1 MNVFRNCLEW
11 FLRFRYRCG
20 YGVHSP
26 FAFDFITG
34 VVFERGC
41 YYAYQRLDREYPVG
55 CLARF
60 SHVRKC
66 RRFLFRL
73 ANYVH
78 PDVFVC
84 YREIPSDEIAYMA
97 AGSCYA
103 EWKGEEALPGLHGKK
118 ILFYMNADKN
128 NLFSLLKQ
136 LSAIVSSDSALLLR
150 VSSREQ
156 REACTKIISDS
167 KYCGITFDL
176 YDYLLVFFDRKRF
189 KQHYKVNFLD

>member
-1 MNVFRNCLEW
+1 MSVFGNWLEW

-26 FAFDFITG
+26 FAFGFITG
-34 VVFERGC
+34 VVFERGY
-41 YYAYQRLDREYPVG
+41 YYAYQKLDKEYPVG

-60 SHVRKC
+60 SHVRKR

-84 YREIPSDEIAYMA
+84 HREIPSDEIAYLA
-97 AGSCYA
+97 AGSCHA
-103 EWKGEEALPGLHGKK
+103 EWKGEEALSGLLGKK
-118 ILFYMNADKN
+118 ILFYINTDRSILSA
-128 NLFSLLKQ
+128 LLKQ
-136 LSAIVSSDSALLLR
+136 LSETVASDSALLLR
-150 VSSREQ
+150 VTSREQ
-156 REACTKIISDS
+156 REACVQIISDS
-167 KYCGITFDL
+167 QHCGITFDL

>member
-1 MNVFRNCLEW
+1 MSVFRNWLEW

-34 VVFERGC
+34 VVFERSC
-41 YYAYQRLDREYPVG
+41 YYAYQKLDREYPVG
-55 CLARF
+55 LWGRF
-60 SHVRKC
+60 SHMRKC
-66 RRFLFRL
+66 RHFLFRL

-84 YREIPSDEIAYMA
+84 HSEITSDEFAYLSS
-97 AGSCYA
+97 GSCQS
-103 EWKGEEALPGLHGKK
+103 EWKGKEALSELHGKK
-118 ILFYMNADKN
+118 ILFYTNADKK
-128 NLFSLLKQ
+128 NLFPLLKQ
-136 LSAIVSSDSALLLR
+136 LSEIVSSDSALLLR
-150 VSSREQ
+150 VKSREQ
-156 REACTKIISDS
+156 RETCAQIISDS

>member
-1 MNVFRNCLEW
+1 MRAFRNWLEW

-34 VVFERGC
+34 VVFERSC
-41 YYAYQRLDREYPVG
+41 YYAYQKLDREYPVG
-55 CLARF
+55 LWGRF
-60 SHVRKC
+60 SHMRKC

-84 YREIPSDEIAYMA
+84 HREIPSDEIAYMA
-97 AGSCYA
+97 AGSCSA
-103 EWKGEEALPGLHGKK
+103 EWKGEDALPGLHGKK
-118 ILFYMNADKN
+118 ILFYTNADKK
-128 NLFSLLKQ
+128 NLFPLLKQ
-136 LSAIVSSDSALLLR
+136 LSEIVSSDSALLLR
-150 VSSREQ
+150 VKSREQ
-156 REACTKIISDS
+156 SDS